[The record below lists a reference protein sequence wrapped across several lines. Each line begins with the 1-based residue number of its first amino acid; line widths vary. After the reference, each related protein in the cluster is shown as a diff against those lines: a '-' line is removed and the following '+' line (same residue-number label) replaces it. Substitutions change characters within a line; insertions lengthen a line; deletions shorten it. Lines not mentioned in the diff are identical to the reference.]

1 MSAVSTT
8 ETAVI
13 IICFNALKNI
23 PFIERITVT
32 MKPFIKWAGGKT
44 KLLSQL
50 MEYVPKTYS
59 RYIEP
64 FAGGGAM
71 LLGMNPHNAS
81 VNDINPVLTDCY
93 RFIRD
98 DCESFLSLLS
108 ELEEK
113 FNKYDCDDSKKEFY
127 YDIRDKYNASMPSIQ
142 KSAMFMFLNK
152 TCFNGLY
159 RENSR
164 GEFNVPFGK
173 KKKIQI
179 YDRENLNEISK
190 FLKGVE
196 IYCMDFENFIRNLNI
211 GDGDFVFVD
220 SPYADTYDAYN
231 KSGFTPSDH
240 ERLACLLS
248 ELSERGAYCLATNS
262 ACDFI
267 RDLYPGWEIREATV
281 MHAINRNGDDRM
293 ATEIIMQ
300 NPCLSRLNQHH

>member
-1 MSAVSTT
+1 M
-8 ETAVI
+8 
-13 IICFNALKNI
+13 L
-23 PFIERITVT
+23 P
-32 MKPFIKWAGGKT
+32 
-44 KLLSQL
+44 QL
-50 MEYVPKTYS
+50 IEYVPKTYR

-71 LLGMNPHNAS
+71 LLGTKPHNAS

-98 DCESFLSLLS
+98 DCGTFLSLLS

-113 FNKYDCDDSKKEFY
+113 FNRYDCNDSKKEFY
-127 YDIRDKYNASMPSIQ
+127 YDIRDKYNASMPSIH
-142 KSAMFMFLNK
+142 KSAMFVFLNK

-190 FLKGVE
+190 FLKNVE
-196 IYCMDFENFIRNLNI
+196 IYCMDFENFIRDLNI

-220 SPYADTYDAYN
+220 SPYADAYDAYN

-240 ERLACLLS
+240 ERLAYLLS

-300 NPCLSRLNQHH
+300 NPCLSRLNKHH